1 MTETAETEINWK
13 IIDLENV
20 IISCLHAHKQ
30 KRNIKKKNEKKII
43 YYLSIDV
50 TSNVKI
56 QIDDLNLKHDF
67 LSQHINFIHIN

>member
-30 KRNIKKKNEKKII
+30 KRNIKKKTKRKLFIT
-43 YYLSIDV
+43 YQL
-50 TSNVKI
+50 TSLQMSKYK
-56 QIDDLNLKHDF
+56 LMT
-67 LSQHINFIHIN
+67 